1 MEAAYRGGAQ
11 GFGDGSTAGFIAGGF
26 SSTIDVIRSNRIMSK
41 ATGMCFV
48 AGTEVHTEEGKER
61 IEEIEAGDR
70 VWAEDPETGEKGIK
84 TVVSTFE
91 RETDELVRVYAGGEE
106 IITTAEH
113 PFYVPKRGW
122 TAAIELRAG
131 DVLVNVNGEYV
142 ILEKIEHELLESPVK
157 VYNFEV
163 EDFHTY
169 YVGDSGV
176 LVHNMCSIKPISP
189 KKINT
194 GRLKGVDVHQFKSE
208 FIGDNDM
215 AHFDIFKDTAND
227 GILWLGN
234 KAKANTIW
242 VETGLKMSDLRTWY
256 PG

>member
-26 SSTIDVIRSNRIMSK
+26 SSTIDVIRSNRLMSK

-48 AGTEVHTEEGKER
+48 AGTQVHTEEGKER

-84 TVVSTFE
+84 TVVRTFE

>member
-1 MEAAYRGGAQ
+1 MLYNNYKFKRG
-11 GFGDGSTAGFIAGGF
+11 S
-26 SSTIDVIRSNRIMSK
+26 
-41 ATGMCFV
+41 
-48 AGTEVHTEEGKER
+48 EYH
-61 IEEIEAGDR
+61 
-70 VWAEDPETGEKGIK
+70 
-84 TVVSTFE
+84 
-91 RETDELVRVYAGGEE
+91 LYACREE

-176 LVHNMCSIKPISP
+176 LVHNKC
-189 KKINT
+189 INT
-194 GRLKGVDVHQFKSE
+194 EITTTRKEGIKYGKEFLGEGYTKVGKGRYQSADGYRT
-208 FIGDNDM
+208 M
-215 AHFDIFKDTAND
+215 RFDLSHHNGYGTHLNLETWKHPVRPSVR
-227 GILWLGN
+227 N
-234 KAKANTIW
+234 KLLSNIH
-242 VETGLKMSDLRTWY
+242 VFFE
-256 PG
+256 